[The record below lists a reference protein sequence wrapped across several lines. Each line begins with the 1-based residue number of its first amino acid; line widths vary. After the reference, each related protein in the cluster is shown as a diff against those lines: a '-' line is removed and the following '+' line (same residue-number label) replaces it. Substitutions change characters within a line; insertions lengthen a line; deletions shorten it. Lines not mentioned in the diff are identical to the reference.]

1 MKPKHVIIIAGEAS
15 GDLHGSKLVRAISK
29 KNKEIYFRGIGGQAL
44 KKAGVEILVDASEL
58 SVVGITEVFSKI
70 PNLFKAMTVVKRNL
84 KSFKPDIVILI
95 DFPDFNL
102 RIAAAAKKLDIP
114 VLYYISPQVWAW
126 RPGRVKTIRKLVD
139 HVAVILPFEKDFYK
153 KHNVPVTF
161 VGHPLLDNDTQNDY
175 HQSGAPE
182 TKKKFKNESHGIP
195 VIGILPGSR
204 DKEVIKHLPVMLTAA
219 QILQDRIKNIKFIIS
234 IAPSVKKKYVEE
246 ILKNHKGISDYEL
259 AEDVKKVFGMCKI
272 VMAVS
277 GTVTLEAAISGTPTV
292 IIYKVSPVSYWLGR
306 LLVQVKNFGLVN
318 LIAGENI
325 VPELLQDKASPENIA
340 NTVFNM
346 FNDTN
351 GLQKIEKKLFEIK
364 DMLGGPGASE
374 RVAEIALNMMEKKY

>member
-1 MKPKHVIIIAGEAS
+1 
-15 GDLHGSKLVRAISK
+15 
-29 KNKEIYFRGIGGQAL
+29 
-44 KKAGVEILVDASEL
+44 
-58 SVVGITEVFSKI
+58 
-70 PNLFKAMTVVKRNL
+70 
-84 KSFKPDIVILI
+84 
-95 DFPDFNL
+95 
-102 RIAAAAKKLDIP
+102 
-114 VLYYISPQVWAW
+114 
-126 RPGRVKTIRKLVD
+126 
-139 HVAVILPFEKDFYK
+139 
-153 KHNVPVTF
+153 
-161 VGHPLLDNDTQNDY
+161 
-175 HQSGAPE
+175 
-182 TKKKFKNESHGIP
+182 

-259 AEDVKKVFGMCKI
+259 AEDVKKVFGVCKI